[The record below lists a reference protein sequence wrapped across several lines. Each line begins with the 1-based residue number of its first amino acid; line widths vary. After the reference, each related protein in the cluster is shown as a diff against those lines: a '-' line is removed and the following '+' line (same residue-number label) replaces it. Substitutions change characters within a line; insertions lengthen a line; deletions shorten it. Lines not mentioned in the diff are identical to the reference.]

1 MKTPIKQRRR
11 PIIFIKL
18 NFSLKNKHDI
28 RIINIGDEVYI
39 IPILTTVVVWP
50 AINGNAP
57 QIPHPVA
64 PKMKSL
70 KYSFL
75 LFIFI
80 KSFLKAE

>member
-1 MKTPIKQRRR
+1 M
-11 PIIFIKL
+11 
-18 NFSLKNKHDI
+18 
-28 RIINIGDEVYI
+28 YI
-39 IPILTTVVVWP
+39 IPILTTVVVCP

-57 QIPHPVA
+57 QIPQPVA

>member
-39 IPILTTVVVWP
+39 IPILVTVVVWP
-50 AINGNAP
+50 AKKGKAP
-57 QIPHPVA
+57 QTPQPVN
-64 PKMKSL
+64 PKK
-70 KYSFL
+70 
-75 LFIFI
+75 
-80 KSFLKAE
+80 KSFLYSFFIIL